1 MENKWIKHT
10 SEYTTKNGIS
20 LKDALNDH
28 INATTYYMEKANDKD
43 DCTTEYKLVMCT
55 DTNAINA
62 INESLSNMS
71 LSYKANNKTI
81 QQSRDFIR
89 NKSHISK

>member
-10 SEYTTKNGIS
+10 SEYAKKNGITI
-20 LKDALNDH
+20 KDALNDH
-28 INATTYYMEKANDKD
+28 INATTYYMEKANDTD
-43 DCTTEYKLVMCT
+43 NCTTQSKLVICT
-55 DTNAINA
+55 DINA

-81 QQSRDFIR
+81 QQSKDFIR
-89 NKSHISK
+89 NKSHISKISL

>member
-10 SEYTTKNGIS
+10 LEYAKKNGITI
-20 LKDALNDH
+20 KDALNDH
-28 INATTYYMEKANDKD
+28 INATTYYMEKANDTD
-43 DCTTEYKLVMCT
+43 NCTTQSKLVICT
-55 DTNAINA
+55 DINA

-81 QQSRDFIR
+81 QQSKDFIR
-89 NKSHISK
+89 NKSHISKISL